1 MSRSVQPPRVINIE
15 DLRRIAKRRLPRVV
29 FDYIDGGAEAERTL
43 RANCQAF
50 EAVTLRPRCAIA
62 TPACDLRTAV
72 LGTSLSMPLILAPVG
87 SCRLMYPRGEEA
99 AARAAGR
106 AGIIYTLST
115 LSGCRLEDVAA
126 ASEGPVWYQLYL
138 VGGRD
143 CALAA
148 IERARKAGFSAL
160 VVTIDTAV
168 AGMRERDIRNGAKEL
183 LSGNLRE
190 ILPFVRQL
198 FTKPRWLAA
207 FLADGG
213 LMKFANV
220 IIPGKGPMLYA
231 DVTTALEQ
239 AVVSWHDLGWIRD
252 AWNGPIIIK
261 GVHTG
266 EDARRAVDVG
276 ANALVVSNH
285 GGRQL
290 DGVAPTLQMLPEVLS
305 AVGDRVEVLLDG
317 GIRRGS
323 DIVKALCLGAR
334 AVLTG
339 RAYAYGLGAAGEVG
353 VTRAIEILRTDLIR
367 TLKLLGCAS
376 IAHLDRSF
384 IDFPAEWLR
393 KQLCDSPQI
402 RKSPHPDT
410 KNCGNDKRDPAQ
422 AHWNG
427 MGANRD
433 LGMVDQSEEV
443 TQEKN
448 SEDDACDA

>member
-43 RANCQAF
+43 RANSQAY

-239 AVVSWHDLGWIRD
+239 AVVSWQDLSWIRD